1 MSTPRLH
8 LETHLAAG
16 LEIEAEPG
24 QAHHLGAV
32 LRRGAGDAVAVFN
45 ARDGEWA
52 GRITALRKDRCRIA
66 LEAQSR
72 APAPEPDLRLMV
84 ATLKRDAME
93 WLVEKA
99 TELGIAAIHPVI
111 TRRSVADRVN
121 HARLAAIARGA
132 AEQCERLSLP
142 VIHPAMPLHAALSAW
157 DQTPLFMAAERAAAP
172 ALPQTLA
179 GQRLPL
185 GLLVGPEGGFDPA
198 ELDAALRYPFVTPVS
213 LGPRILRAETAAVAG
228 LAVLAALA
236 GDWSATR

>member
-32 LRRGAGDAVAVFN
+32 LRRGVGDAVTVFN

-52 GRITALRKDRCRIA
+52 GRITTLRKDRCRIA
-66 LEAQSR
+66 LEGQNR

-84 ATLKRDAME
+84 AALKRDAME

-99 TELGIAAIHPVI
+99 TELGVAAIHPVL

-121 HARLAAIARGA
+121 QARLAAIARGA

-142 VIHPAMPLHAALSAW
+142 VIHAAMPMYAALDSW
-157 DQTPLFMAAERAAAP
+157 DGVPLFVAAERSDAP
-172 ALPQTLA
+172 ALPKALS

-185 GLLVGPEGGFDPA
+185 GLLIGPEGGFDRA
-198 ELDAALRYPFVTPVS
+198 ELDAAARYPFVTS
-213 LGPRILRAETAAVAG
+213 IGLGPRILRAETAAVAG
-228 LAVLAALA
+228 LSVLAALA
-236 GDWSATR
+236 GDWS

>member
-1 MSTPRLH
+1 MSTPRLY

-32 LRRGAGDAVAVFN
+32 LRRGPGDAVAVFN
-45 ARDGEWA
+45 AQYGEWA

-84 ATLKRDAME
+84 AALKRDAME
-93 WLVEKA
+93 WLMEKA
-99 TELGIAAIHPVI
+99 TELGVAAIHPVV

-121 HARLAAIARGA
+121 QARLAAIARGA

-142 VIHPAMPLHAALSAW
+142 VIHAAMPLHAALAVW
-157 DQTPLFMAAERAAAP
+157 DGVPLFMAAERAGAP
-172 ALPQTLA
+172 ALPQALS

-185 GLLVGPEGGFDPA
+185 GLLIGPEGGFDRA
-198 ELDAALRYPFVTPVS
+198 ELDAAQSYPFVKPIG

-228 LAVLAALA
+228 LSVLAALA
-236 GDWSATR
+236 GDWS

>member
-8 LETHLAAG
+8 LETQLAAG

-32 LRRGAGDAVAVFN
+32 LRRGVGDAVAVFN

-52 GRITALRKDRCRIA
+52 GRITALRKDRCRIL
-66 LEAQSR
+66 LETQSR

-84 ATLKRDAME
+84 AALKRDAME

-99 TELGIAAIHPVI
+99 TELGVAAIHPVI

-121 HARLAAIARGA
+121 QARLTAIARGA

-142 VIHPAMPLHAALSAW
+142 VIHAAMPLHAALSAW
-157 DQTPLFMAAERAAAP
+157 DGTPIFMAAERSSAP
-172 ALPQTLA
+172 ALPQALA

-185 GLLVGPEGGFDPA
+185 ALLIGPEGGFDRA
-198 ELDAALRYPFVTPVS
+198 ELDAARSCAFVKTIG

-236 GDWSATR
+236 GDWS

>member
-8 LETHLAAG
+8 LEIHLAAG

-24 QAHHLGAV
+24 QAHHLGTV
-32 LRRGAGDAVAVFN
+32 LRRGVGDAVAVFN

-52 GRITALRKDRCRIA
+52 GRIAALRKDRCRIA
-66 LEAQSR
+66 LEAQNR
-72 APAPEPDLRLMV
+72 APTPEPDLRLMV
-84 ATLKRDAME
+84 AALKRDAME

-99 TELGIAAIHPVI
+99 TELGVAAIHPVL

-121 HARLAAIARGA
+121 QARLAAIARGA

-142 VIHPAMPLHAALSAW
+142 VIHAAMPLHAALSAW
-157 DQTPLFMAAERAAAP
+157 DGTPIFMAAERAGAP
-172 ALPQTLA
+172 ALPQALA

-185 GLLVGPEGGFDPA
+185 ALLIGPEGGFDRA
-198 ELDAALRYPFVTPVS
+198 ELDAARSYPFVKTIG

-236 GDWSATR
+236 GDWS

>member
-1 MSTPRLH
+1 MSTPRLY
-8 LETHLAAG
+8 LETNLAAG

-52 GRITALRKDRCRIA
+52 GRITALRKDRCRIL

-72 APAPEPDLRLMV
+72 APAPEPDLRLLV
-84 ATLKRDAME
+84 AALKRDAME

-99 TELGIAAIHPVI
+99 TELGVAAIHPVI

-121 HARLAAIARGA
+121 QARLAAIARGA

-142 VIHPAMPLHAALSAW
+142 VIHAAMPLHAALSAW
-157 DQTPLFMAAERAAAP
+157 DGTPIFMAAERSSAP
-172 ALPQTLA
+172 ALPQALA

-185 GLLVGPEGGFDPA
+185 ALLNGPEGGFDRA
-198 ELDAALRYPFVTPVS
+198 ELDAARSYAFVKTIG

-236 GDWSATR
+236 GDWS

>member
-1 MSTPRLH
+1 MSTPRLY
-8 LETHLAAG
+8 LETHLSAG

-32 LRRGAGDAVAVFN
+32 LRRSVGDAVAVFN
-45 ARDGEWA
+45 AQDGEWA
-52 GRITALRKDRCRIA
+52 GRITALRKDRCRVA

-84 ATLKRDAME
+84 AALKRDAME

-99 TELGIAAIHPVI
+99 TELGVAAIHPVI

-121 HARLAAIARGA
+121 QARLAAIARGA

-142 VIHPAMPLHAALSAW
+142 VIHAAMPLHAALAAW
-157 DQTPLFMAAERAAAP
+157 DGVRLFIAAERAGAP
-172 ALPQTLA
+172 ALPQALA

-185 GLLVGPEGGFDPA
+185 GLLIGPEGGFDRA
-198 ELDAALRYPFVTPVS
+198 ELDAARSYAFVKTIG

-236 GDWSATR
+236 GDWS

>member
-1 MSTPRLH
+1 MSTPRLY

-16 LEIEAEPG
+16 LEIEAEPS

-45 ARDGEWA
+45 AQYGEWA

-72 APAPEPDLRLMV
+72 APQPEPDLRLMV
-84 ATLKRDAME
+84 AALKRDAME

-99 TELGIAAIHPVI
+99 TELGVAAIHPVL

-121 HARLAAIARGA
+121 QARLAAIARGA

-142 VIHPAMPLHAALSAW
+142 VIHAAMPLHAALAVW
-157 DQTPLFMAAERAAAP
+157 DGVPLFMAAERAGAP
-172 ALPQTLA
+172 ALPQALS

-185 GLLVGPEGGFDPA
+185 GLLIGPEGGFDRA
-198 ELDAALRYPFVTPVS
+198 ELDAAQGYPFVKPIG

-228 LAVLAALA
+228 LSVLAALA
-236 GDWSATR
+236 GDWS

>member
-1 MSTPRLH
+1 MSTPRLY
-8 LETHLAAG
+8 LDLPLTAG

-24 QAHHLGAV
+24 QAHHLGNV
-32 LRRGAGDAVAVFN
+32 LRRGVGDAVLVFN

-52 GRITALRKDRCRIA
+52 GRIASLKKDRCRIA

-99 TELGIAAIHPVI
+99 TELGVAAIHPVL

-121 HARLAAIARGA
+121 QARLAAIARGA

-142 VIHPAMPLHAALSAW
+142 VIHAAMPLPAALGSW
-157 DQTPLFMAAERAAAP
+157 DGAPIFMAAERSGAP
-172 ALPQTLA
+172 ALPEALA

-185 GLLVGPEGGFDPA
+185 GLLIGPEGGFDRA
-198 ELDAALRYPFVTPVS
+198 ELDAARSYPFVKTIG

-236 GDWSATR
+236 GDWS

>member
-1 MSTPRLH
+1 MSTPRLY

-16 LEIEAEPG
+16 LEIEAEAS

-32 LRRGAGDAVAVFN
+32 LRRGVGDAVAVFN
-45 ARDGEWA
+45 AQYGEWA

-72 APAPEPDLRLMV
+72 APQPEPDLRLMV
-84 ATLKRDAME
+84 AALKRDAME
-93 WLVEKA
+93 WLMEKA
-99 TELGIAAIHPVI
+99 TELGVAAIHPVV

-121 HARLAAIARGA
+121 QARLAAIARGA

-142 VIHPAMPLHAALSAW
+142 VIHTAMPLHAALAAW
-157 DQTPLFMAAERAAAP
+157 DGVPLFIAAERADAP
-172 ALPQTLA
+172 ALPQALS

-185 GLLVGPEGGFDPA
+185 GLLIGPEGGFDRA
-198 ELDAALRYPFVTPVS
+198 ELDAAQSYPFVKPIG

-228 LAVLAALA
+228 LSVLAALA
-236 GDWSATR
+236 GDWS

>member
-8 LETHLAAG
+8 LETHLSAG

-32 LRRGAGDAVAVFN
+32 LRRGVGDAVLVFN
-45 ARDGEWA
+45 AEDGEWA

-66 LEAQSR
+66 LEAQGR
-72 APAPEPDLRLMV
+72 APQPEPDLRLMV
-84 ATLKRDAME
+84 AALKRDAME

-99 TELGIAAIHPVI
+99 TELGVAAIHPVI

-121 HARLAAIARGA
+121 QARLAAIARGA

-142 VIHPAMPLHAALSAW
+142 VIHAAAPLHAVLGSW
-157 DQTPLFMAAERAAAP
+157 DDTPLFMAAERSGAP
-172 ALPQTLA
+172 ALPQAIA

-185 GLLVGPEGGFDPA
+185 ALLIGPEGGFDRA
-198 ELDAALRYPFVTPVS
+198 ELDAARSYAFVRS
-213 LGPRILRAETAAVAG
+213 IGLGPRILRAETAAVAG

-236 GDWSATR
+236 GDWS

>member
-24 QAHHLGAV
+24 QVHHLGAV
-32 LRRGAGDAVAVFN
+32 LRRGVGDAVLVFN
-45 ARDGEWA
+45 AEDGEWA
-52 GRITALRKDRCRIA
+52 GRITALRKDRCRIV

-72 APAPEPDLRLMV
+72 IPAPEPDLRLMV
-84 ATLKRDAME
+84 AALKRDAME

-99 TELGIAAIHPVI
+99 TELGVAAIHPVL

-121 HARLAAIARGA
+121 QARLAAIARGA

-142 VIHPAMPLHAALSAW
+142 VIHAAMPLHAVLGSW
-157 DQTPLFMAAERAAAP
+157 DGTPIFMAAERSGADP
-172 ALPQTLA
+172 LPNALA

-185 GLLVGPEGGFDPA
+185 GLLIGPEGGFDRA
-198 ELDAALRYPFVTPVS
+198 ELDAARSYPFVKTIG
-213 LGPRILRAETAAVAG
+213 LGPRILRAETAAVTG
-228 LAVLAALA
+228 LAILAALA
-236 GDWSATR
+236 GDWS

>member
-45 ARDGEWA
+45 AQDGEWA

-84 ATLKRDAME
+84 AALKRDAME

-99 TELGIAAIHPVI
+99 TELGVAAIHPVI

-121 HARLAAIARGA
+121 QARLAAIARSA

-142 VIHPAMPLHAALSAW
+142 VIHAAMPLHAALSAW
-157 DQTPLFMAAERAAAP
+157 DGTPIFMAAERAGAP
-172 ALPQTLA
+172 ALPQALA

-185 GLLVGPEGGFDPA
+185 ALLIGPEGGFDRA
-198 ELDAALRYPFVTPVS
+198 ELDAARSYPFVKTIG

-228 LAVLAALA
+228 LSVLAALA
-236 GDWSATR
+236 GDWS